1 MENHTIKITG
11 DLTKDATE
19 NIRKEL
25 ADANFKDMYIVLDMS
40 EVIHIDD
47 SGILFLIQLHE
58 FVKSS
63 HVPCTLDSLSP
74 ELFRLVTIFGLHDLL
89 TIRSAS

>member
-1 MENHTIKITG
+1 MKTHFMENHTIKITG

-40 EVIHIDD
+40 EVIHI
-47 SGILFLIQLHE
+47 
-58 FVKSS
+58 
-63 HVPCTLDSLSP
+63 
-74 ELFRLVTIFGLHDLL
+74 
-89 TIRSAS
+89 